1 MTSWRGLRDA
11 ARYAARLAAVLLVL
25 AGESAILSAATGA
38 DNTVRLTVDYGDG
51 VAKTV
56 SDLAWSSVDEAWK
69 VEQGSNVV
77 GGWEEANFRL
87 VARRNAVSP
96 RISEP

>member
-1 MTSWRGLRDA
+1 MIE
-11 ARYAARLAAVLLVL
+11 AVGAQRRQEPEADLVSQRRK
-25 AGESAILSAATGA
+25 AS
-38 DNTVRLTVDYGDG
+38 
-51 VAKTV
+51 AKTV
-56 SDLAWSSVDEAWK
+56 AINSIEFCESGSNPTNHSKMFPSRSAWSSVDEARK